1 MHRLVRARRLRL
13 QAIRGGGVACCCSF
27 RHPERRVEGPGRL
40 AARTPVACS
49 SSHRPR
55 WCLDYARH
63 DYVFDPSDQRVVR
76 RDGHAVEFRDLR
88 GDVRIAL
95 RAHAGFGFRRSEGE
109 RLHAV
114 APFVIPSVES
124 RDLGGWRRARLWLA
138 HRATAPA
145 GASTTL
151 GMTMF
156 SILPISVR
164 IFDVSVRYAFL
175 PTINRGEISATRS
188 CNWSLCTRTVSPVS
202 TRSMTCEVSSSTAAS
217 STEPPSGMTSARTP
231 RDSSHCRA
239 MRGYFVATFVSGGA
253 PGAAMSIIRQRPKSS
268 SIG

>member
-13 QAIRGGGVACCCSF
+13 QAIRGCAIACCCSF

-55 WCLDYARH
+55 RCLDYARH

-76 RDGHAVEFRDLR
+76 RNRHAVEFGDLC
-88 GDVRIAL
+88 GDICIAL
-95 RAHAGFGFRRSEGE
+95 CAHAGFGFRRSEGA

-156 SILPISVR
+156 SILPISVSFGAMVTPSNFV
-164 IFDVSVRYAFL
+164 ICAATYA
-175 PTINRGEISATRS
+175 
-188 CNWSLCTRTVSPVS
+188 SP
-202 TRSMTCEVSSSTAAS
+202 C
-217 STEPPSGMTSARTP
+217 ARTP
-231 RDSSHCRA
+231 ASASGDPRGRGCMLLLLSPSRASS
-239 MRGYFVATFVSGGA
+239 RGTWAVGGA
-253 PGAAMSIIRQRPKSS
+253 PACGCVIEPPPPQVPRLRSA
-268 SIG
+268 

>member
-1 MHRLVRARRLRL
+1 MHRPARARRLRHS
-13 QAIRGGGVACCCSF
+13 AVRGRGVACCCSF

-55 WCLDYARH
+55 RCLDYARH

-109 RLHAV
+109 GLHAV

-156 SILPISVR
+156 SILPISVSFGAMVTPSNFV
-164 IFDVSVRYAFL
+164 ICAATYA
-175 PTINRGEISATRS
+175 
-188 CNWSLCTRTVSPVS
+188 SP
-202 TRSMTCEVSSSTAAS
+202 C
-217 STEPPSGMTSARTP
+217 ARTP
-231 RDSSHCRA
+231 ASASGDPRVRDCMLLLLSSSRA
-239 MRGYFVATFVSGGA
+239 SSRGTWAVGGA
-253 PGAAMSIIRQRPKSS
+253 HACGLLIEPPPPQVPRLCWA
-268 SIG
+268 